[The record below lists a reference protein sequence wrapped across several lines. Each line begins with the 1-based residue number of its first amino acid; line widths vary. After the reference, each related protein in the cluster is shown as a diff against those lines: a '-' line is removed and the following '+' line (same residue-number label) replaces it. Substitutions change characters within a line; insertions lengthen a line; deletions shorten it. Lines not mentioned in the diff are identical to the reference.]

1 MPAIRRLSDAP
12 YRWDIVEAPLSEV
25 ANQEKLLPPDFISA
39 DGLRHHRDGPPLLGA
54 TYRWRS
60 LSAIQGWATLLC
72 EAAKR
77 GCAEETGCGVRRL
90 STRISR
96 KSKPDFAFHL
106 KKSTVAAIPEGQAGP
121 GHVILTR
128 CGDGLMSRAASGGR
142 PRTDHIRITP
152 AASISAPVGTI
163 AAASP

>member
-1 MPAIRRLSDAP
+1 M
-12 YRWDIVEAPLSEV
+12 
-25 ANQEKLLPPDFISA
+25 
-39 DGLRHHRDGPPLLGA
+39 
-54 TYRWRS
+54 
-60 LSAIQGWATLLC
+60 LC

-128 CGDGLMSRAASGGR
+128 CGDRLMSRAASGGR
-142 PRTDHIRITP
+142 PRTDPYSDHPRGEHIFASGDHRSRFPMTP
-152 AASISAPVGTI
+152 PTATGGSEMGGAETRDPRG
-163 AAASP
+163 